1 MEGSTVSVLVVDDFD
16 RWRLF
21 VHRTLREH
29 PQLRVVGEVSDG
41 LDAVQ
46 VAEEL
51 KPDLILMD
59 IGLPVLNGI
68 EAARRIRKLCPESK
82 ILFVSQ
88 ESSPDVVRKTLGLG
102 AVGYVVK
109 SDAAREL
116 SMAVTTV
123 LGGKIFV
130 GARFAGEDFSESSR
144 HNACF
149 YSGDQSLPDHVPKF
163 IGSALKAGRAVIVV
177 ATGTHRESLLRA
189 LSVKG
194 INVQAAIDQGKYI
207 ALDAAELLSAT
218 MVNGVP
224 DSARI
229 GKVLGD
235 LIARAAE
242 ASSDEHSRVAIFGEL
257 GELLCQQGNQAAA
270 FELEKAA
277 NQLVKTCR
285 ADVLCGYSHQ
295 NLLHAIR
302 GDIHA
307 LDNQHL
313 SVSGP

>member
-1 MEGSTVSVLVVDDFD
+1 LEGSAVSVLVVDDFD

-21 VHRTLREH
+21 VRRTLREY

-51 KPDLILMD
+51 KPDLILLD

-68 EAARRIRKLCPESK
+68 EAARRIRKLCPDSK

-116 SMAVTTV
+116 SMAVTAV
-123 LGGKIFV
+123 LRGEMFV
-130 GARFAGEDFSESSR
+130 GARFTGQDFAEKPR

-149 YSGDQSLPDHVPKF
+149 YPGDQSLPDHVPQF
-163 IGSALKAGRAVIVV
+163 IGSALKAGRAVIVL
-177 ATGTHRESLLRA
+177 ATRTHRESLLLA
-189 LSVKG
+189 LPLQG
-194 INVQAAIDQGKYI
+194 INVEAAIGQGRYI
-207 ALDAAELLSAT
+207 ALDAAELLSKM
-218 MVNGVP
+218 MVDGNP
-224 DSARI
+224 DSARV

-235 LIARAAE
+235 LIVRAAE
-242 ASSDEHSRVAIFGEL
+242 ASIDEPSRVAIFGEL
-257 GELLCQQGNQAAA
+257 ADLLCQQGNRTAAIQ
-270 FELEKAA
+270 LEKAA
-277 NQLVKTCR
+277 NQLVRTYGV
-285 ADVLCGYSHQ
+285 DILCGYSNQ
-295 NLLHAIR
+295 NFQDAIR
-302 GDIHA
+302 AEVHA
-307 LDNQHL
+307 LYDQHL
-313 SVSGP
+313 SVSVL